1 MQTKGMRRAK
11 QKLLCL
17 IEAIVVYSELRTVI
31 INMMIVESGA
41 HDLFSYRL
49 DKNFNRPARRE

>member
-17 IEAIVVYSELRTVI
+17 IEGMVVHPELRTVVVHR
-31 INMMIVESGA
+31 MITEPGA

-49 DKNFNRPARRE
+49 DKNFSKPG